1 MRPALRQARTLLDH
15 DALHASIPAFLCP
28 ALLRTTTALAPT
40 RTPTHAHAHAH
51 AQSRR
56 ARPTQTQRFSTFGR
70 ARQEASAPAP
80 PTEIIEAQPQ
90 RKPRSAARE
99 SSAKPDQRSLPR
111 ACPGCGAPSQLYD
124 KEEAGYYNVDRGA
137 VRAYLNWGPRKAK
150 AQEVTHEDDV
160 YAKALQGAGPA
171 LLQELGVE
179 DAAATAEALQAQ
191 QQPDTPVCDRC
202 HNLVHHSVGTPIAH
216 PTAAAIQQ
224 TIAESPHRR
233 NHIYHVVDAADF
245 PLSIVPNLQSSLRI
259 PKLRTQN
266 RRAKHKGWVANDRIA
281 EVSFIITRA
290 DLLAPKKEQV
300 DSLMPYITDVLRD
313 ALGRENNKARLGNV
327 RLVSAKRGW
336 WTKEVKEDIWERG
349 GAGWLV
355 GKVNVGKSN
364 LFEAVFP
371 KGRGADYQD
380 VRKIRSAAERAAML
394 DAATSLEDLARVQKQ
409 LKDEDAD
416 VERYNKRPNQH
427 VHEPPRALEREPE
440 EEEDKEEDPDA
451 LLPPPQPYT
460 PYPVLPIASSL
471 PGTTASPIRIPF
483 GKDRG
488 ELVDLPGLARTSPG
502 LETFV
507 QPSHQQDLIMTSRL
521 NAERMSL
528 KPGQSLILGGGL
540 VRITPMTED
549 LIFLVHSFVPIHT
562 HVTRTEKAHAY
573 QTQTS
578 DRQLQVP
585 PILAAGVGGH
595 MNSAGRFPLKWDV
608 TKKLAGPLTSTVAG
622 KMKPENLPFRV
633 WSTDILIEGVGWVEV
648 SCQTR
653 RPQGWKPVGMQKKD
667 PNHARHERE
676 KRLREE
682 KEYKDRKFAA
692 LARAEA
698 AGDDVDDAFSRAFKQ
713 DEQKRAAVVDGDEMA
728 DWEENY
734 PEVEV
739 FSPLGKFV
747 GARRPMCASTVMG
760 PKSVSSRERVARPRR
775 SMKSVKQQRKPGGV
789 E

>member
-1 MRPALRQARTLLDH
+1 MRPALRQARPLLDH
-15 DALHASIPAFLCP
+15 EALHASIPAFLCP
-28 ALLRTTTALAPT
+28 ALLRITALKPT
-40 RTPTHAHAHAH
+40 RTPTNTHC
-51 AQSRR
+51 R

-70 ARQEASAPAP
+70 ARQEEAAPTP
-80 PTEIIEAQPQ
+80 PVEAVEAQPQ
-90 RKPRSAARE
+90 LQPLSAAPERN
-99 SSAKPDQRSLPR
+99 AKPDQRSLPR
-111 ACPGCGAPSQLYD
+111 ACPGCGAPSQLFD
-124 KEEAGYYNVDRGA
+124 KKEAGYYNVDRGV
-137 VRAYLNWGPRKAK
+137 VRAYLNWGPRKVQEAK
-150 AQEVTHEDDV
+150 PTHEDDV
-160 YAKALQGAGPA
+160 YAKALQDADPA
-171 LLQELGVE
+171 LLQELGVGVGG
-179 DAAATAEALQAQ
+179 AAVATPEAL
-191 QQPDTPVCDRC
+191 QPDTPVCDRC
-202 HNLVHHSVGTPIAH
+202 HNLVHHSVGTPIIH
-216 PTAAAIQQ
+216 PSVAAIQQ

-281 EVSFIITRA
+281 EVSFIVTRA

-349 GAGWLV
+349 GAGWMV

-416 VERYNKRPNQH
+416 VEHYNKRSNQH
-427 VHEPPRALEREPE
+427 VHKPPRALEREPE
-440 EEEDKEEDPDA
+440 EEEDEEEDPDA

-483 GKDRG
+483 GKNRG

-507 QPSHQQDLIMTSRL
+507 EPSHQQDLIMTSRL
-521 NAERMSL
+521 NAERLSL

-549 LIFLVHSFVPIHT
+549 LIFLVHSFVPIHA

-595 MNSAGRFPLKWDV
+595 MNSAGRFQLKWDV

-633 WSTDILIEGVGWVEV
+633 WSTDVLIEGVGWVEV

-653 RPQGWKPVGMQKKD
+653 RPQGWKPVGMKKKD

-682 KEYKDRKFAA
+682 REYKDRKFAA
-692 LARAEA
+692 IARAEA
-698 AGDDVDDAFSRAFKQ
+698 AGDDVDDALSREFKQ
-713 DEQKRAAVVDGDEMA
+713 DALKKAEDVDGDEMA

-734 PEVEV
+734 PEIEV
-739 FSPLGKFV
+739 FSPLGKFI
-747 GARRPMCASTVMG
+747 GSRRPMCASTVMG

-775 SMKSVKQQRKPGGV
+775 SMKSVKQQRKPAGK

>member
-1 MRPALRQARTLLDH
+1 
-15 DALHASIPAFLCP
+15 
-28 ALLRTTTALAPT
+28 
-40 RTPTHAHAHAH
+40 
-51 AQSRR
+51 
-56 ARPTQTQRFSTFGR
+56 
-70 ARQEASAPAP
+70 
-80 PTEIIEAQPQ
+80 
-90 RKPRSAARE
+90 
-99 SSAKPDQRSLPR
+99 
-111 ACPGCGAPSQLYD
+111 
-124 KEEAGYYNVDRGA
+124 VRG
-137 VRAYLNWGPRKAK
+137 YLNWDPSKV
-150 AQEVTHEDDV
+150 QEATQEDDV
-160 YAKALQGAGPA
+160 YSKALKDADPE
-171 LLQELGVE
+171 LLKELGVL
-179 DAAATAEALQAQ
+179 DAPTTTEALS
-191 QQPDTPVCDRC
+191 PDTPVCDRC
-202 HNLVHHSVGTPIAH
+202 HNLIHHSIGTPIHH
-216 PTAAAIQQ
+216 PTVDSIQQ

-281 EVSFIITRA
+281 EVSFIVTRA

-300 DSLMPYITDVLRD
+300 DTLMPYITDVLRD
-313 ALGRENNKARLGNV
+313 ALGRDNNKARLGNV

-336 WTKEVKEDIWERG
+336 WTRQVKDDIWERG
-349 GAGWLV
+349 GAGWMV

-380 VRKIRSAAERAAML
+380 VRKIRSAAEREAML
-394 DAATSLEDLARVQKQ
+394 NNAQSLDDLTRVQKQ
-409 LKDEDAD
+409 LADEDAEI
-416 VERYNKRPNQH
+416 ERYNQKPNQH
-427 VHEPPRALEREPE
+427 IHQPPRAVERDPE
-440 EEEDKEEDPDA
+440 EEEDDDFEDPDA

-483 GKDRG
+483 GNNRG
-488 ELVDLPGLARTSPG
+488 ELVDLPGLARTTPG

-507 QPSHQQDLIMTSRL
+507 QPSHHDDLIMKNRL
-521 NAERMSL
+521 NAERFSL

-540 VRITPMTED
+540 IRITPVTED
-549 LIFLVHSFVPIHT
+549 LIFLVHPFVPIHS
-562 HVTRTEKAHAY
+562 HITRTDKAQAY

-585 PILAAGVGGH
+585 PILAPNIGSN

-608 TKKLAGPLTSTVAG
+608 TKKLAGPLTSSVAA
-622 KMKPENLPFRV
+622 KMKPENLPFRI

-648 SCQTR
+648 SAQTR
-653 RPQGWKPVGMQKKD
+653 RPQGWKPVGMKKKD
-667 PNHARHERE
+667 PNHARYERE
-676 KRLREE
+676 RKLREE
-682 KEYKDRKFAA
+682 KDFKDRKFGAIAA
-692 LARAEA
+692 AEK
-698 AGDDVDDAFSRAFKQ
+698 AGVQVDDALSREFAK
-713 DEQKRAAVVDGDEMA
+713 EAAAAVSKQRQLDTGTETGDDMA
-728 DWEENY
+728 EWEDSY
-734 PEVEV
+734 PEIEV

-775 SMKSVKQQRKPGGV
+775 SMVSVKRQRRPGGGK